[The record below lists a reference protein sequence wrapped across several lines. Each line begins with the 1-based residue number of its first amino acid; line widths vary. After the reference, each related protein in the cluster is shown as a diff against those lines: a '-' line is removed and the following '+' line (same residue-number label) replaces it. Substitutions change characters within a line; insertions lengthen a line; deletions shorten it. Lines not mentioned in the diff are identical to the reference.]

1 MDSHKAF
8 IVKYALEEDT
18 ELAEHFDNAEVT
30 LNVAISQDYEGGE
43 LVFKNSN
50 GNELITCFHEFL
62 INKSTNF
69 CLTIYFFHVR
79 VTCFRLLS
87 K

>member
-8 IVKYALEEDT
+8 IVKYALGEDT

-43 LVFKNSN
+43 LVFKNST
-50 GNELITCFHEFL
+50 GNNLITSFHEFL

-69 CLTIYFFHVR
+69 VPEFSFSIYE
-79 VTCFRLLS
+79 LLVFD
-87 K
+87 

>member
-8 IVKYALEEDT
+8 IVKYALDEDT

-43 LVFKNSN
+43 LVFKNLS
-50 GNELITCFHEFL
+50 GNELIIFSRILNQQIQIFVVQFS
-62 INKSTNF
+62 NKTG
-69 CLTIYFFHVR
+69 
-79 VTCFRLLS
+79 
-87 K
+87 